1 MNLFNWFIVEILFL
15 TSIIGNNS
23 CNSQQKK
30 TDHSSEN
37 FTRKRIEMVEKQIVA
52 RGVSDERVLN
62 AFRTVER
69 HKFVPEFKINQ
80 AYDDHPISIG
90 EGQTISQPYV
100 VAFMTE
106 VLELSSNDKVLEIGT
121 GSGYQAA
128 ILGEL
133 CDSVFTI
140 EIFESLGSKAEQ
152 LLSNLGYSNIHVKIG
167 DGYEGWEKFA
177 PFDAIIVTCSP
188 KDIPKPLEEQ
198 LVDGGRMIIPVGNSF
213 SQNLIL
219 LKKTN
224 NQLHKNNVLPVRFVP
239 MIDSTGIRY

>member
-1 MNLFNWFIVEILFL
+1 MILLNRFIIKILLL
-15 TSIIGNNS
+15 TFIIGNNS
-23 CNSQQKK
+23 CNSQPKK
-30 TDHSSEN
+30 TDYSSED
-37 FTRKRIEMVEKQIVA
+37 FTRKRIEMVEKQIVD

-62 AFRTVER
+62 AFRNVER
-69 HKFVPEFKINQ
+69 HKFVPESKVNQ

-140 EIFESLGSKAEQ
+140 EIFESLGSNAERI
-152 LLSNLGYSNIHVKIG
+152 LSNLGYTNIHVKIG
-167 DGYEGWEKFA
+167 DGYEGWENFA

-198 LVDGGRMIIPVGNSF
+198 LVEGGRMIIPVGNSF

-224 NQLHKNNVLPVRFVP
+224 NKLHRKNVLPVRFVP